1 MQSFSAH
8 TASKPFLSLFV
19 VRHHTTSS
27 DVILRR
33 VQLEVDNLEVE
44 IDADVLNG
52 LNVGLFKCHAKQPS
66 QGSGPLAATSSKA
79 AYL

>member
-1 MQSFSAH
+1 MRYLSAQSFSAQ

-44 IDADVLNG
+44 IDADALNG
-52 LNVGLFKCHAKQPS
+52 LNVNQTPDN
-66 QGSGPLAATSSKA
+66 
-79 AYL
+79 

>member
-1 MQSFSAH
+1 MQSSTH
-8 TASKPFLSLFV
+8 NASKPFLSLFV

-44 IDADVLNG
+44 IDADALNG
-52 LNVGLFKCHAKQPS
+52 LNVISIPDT
-66 QGSGPLAATSSKA
+66 P
-79 AYL
+79 AYSI